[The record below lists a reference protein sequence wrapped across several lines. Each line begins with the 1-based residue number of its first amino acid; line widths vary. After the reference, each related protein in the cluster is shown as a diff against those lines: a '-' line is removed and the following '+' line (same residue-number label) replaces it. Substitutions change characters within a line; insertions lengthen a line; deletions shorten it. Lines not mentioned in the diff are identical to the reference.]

1 MWETQGIHKR
11 VVSETLF
18 MTGNAEK
25 QHKGPSIKDWWK
37 KLWCIHTME
46 CSSVIKRNDIY
57 WNSLAWKEH
66 TIYCQVKEAV
76 KQHLSFNPI
85 YQNAIFK
92 IWFVYI
98 RLGRPLKF
106 CSSKCQGWFS
116 LDDRMAG
123 VLFVYLFGGRQFFF
137 LSLHDMSFLPQACNS
152 LNKRQYRFSKRSQT
166 EPGKHGPRS
175 AVWAGANVGQPTSSF
190 NLRRLTEGP
199 SGWNMGEGH
208 LG

>member
-57 WNSLAWKEH
+57 RNSLAWKEH
-66 TIYCQVKEAV
+66 TIYCQVKEAM
-76 KQHLSFNPI
+76 KQHISFNPT

-137 LSLHDMSFLPQACNS
+137 LSFWMTWIFCHKLVTVWTKHNTDFLKEARQGQVNMAPGPQCEQVLKWVSRPLPSISRGS
-152 LNKRQYRFSKRSQT
+152 LRDLQAEAWGR
-166 EPGKHGPRS
+166 GI
-175 AVWAGANVGQPTSSF
+175 
-190 NLRRLTEGP
+190 
-199 SGWNMGEGH
+199 
-208 LG
+208 